1 MSRRACRLFRNAG
14 LFAGLFEFCDDRV
27 GDVGAAVEY
36 DALIHDYG
44 ELLLVGDG
52 PHGEVDFLEE
62 RLHEL
67 SFFLGELLA
76 LRLVDFGFFL
86 VVALF
91 VDSGLR
97 VLLELFGHVANL
109 ALHLLE
115 FRVLEHDLLR
125 VDGSDRVGGEGRAR
139 EDESR

>member
-14 LFAGLFEFCDDRV
+14 LFAGLFEFGDDRV

-62 RLHEL
+62 RLHEP

-86 VVALF
+86 VFWFSYPNQTLNFTACFAVQKQTF
-91 VDSGLR
+91 FDSPRWL
-97 VLLELFGHVANL
+97 GHIKMT
-109 ALHLLE
+109 
-115 FRVLEHDLLR
+115 
-125 VDGSDRVGGEGRAR
+125 DGMISAA
-139 EDESR
+139 